1 MYPAQQLAA
10 ALEQVKTA
18 TALVNQLI
26 SENALRDCTDPAVL
40 EFAST
45 MSQVREQVSA
55 AESVFIARVDRSGV
69 ARSTG
74 HLTTQAWL
82 RSSLGWERRRATKSL
97 RTARWLS
104 HTYNDTREAWLR
116 GSIGES
122 HAHAIAHGLDKAVK
136 AIHPS
141 QRDEARRDGEQV
153 LLKISQQYSSDHTE
167 SAVRRIT
174 AAADPD
180 GLRAAAVEADGKQWV
195 RVTHVGDG
203 WVLRG
208 WLDNVNGAALASV
221 LEGRRNT
228 RFHCGQIDPV
238 ELHSNAERSSNAELQ
253 SHTAPHGHSEIRGE
267 AEIADELAAER
278 IYHQNALILGEI
290 AAELLADGNAGALGG
305 ERPHVEISV
314 TLDELARGLGYGE
327 LGIPA
332 TNESVV
338 AAMATVRQISCDAD
352 VRRVVGSG
360 HHINPDTG
368 DPVDPLIA
376 RLIQTPS
383 ELLDYGRSER
393 IVPPGLRRRLVRRDS
408 GCVFPMC
415 TRPAAYT
422 HAHHVQHWS
431 ENGPTDLDNL
441 ALVCNRHHTAI
452 HHEGW
457 QLEPRHG
464 VAAHQPGYW
473 AVVPPVP
480 AAIHG
485 QQPGRLHS
493 H

>member
-1 MYPAQQLAA
+1 MFPAQQLAA

-26 SENALRDCTDPAVL
+26 SDNALRDCTDPAVL

-45 MSQVREQVSA
+45 MSQIREQVSA

-97 RTARWLS
+97 RTARLLS

-136 AIHPS
+136 TIHPS

-153 LLKISQQYSSDHTE
+153 LLKISQQYSPDHTE
-167 SAVRRIT
+167 AAVRRIT

-208 WLDNVNGAALASV
+208 WLDNVNGAALSSV
-221 LEGRRNT
+221 LEGRRTT
-228 RFHCGQIDPV
+228 RFHCGLVDDVESSGTADTPRHDDP
-238 ELHSNAERSSNAELQ
+238 
-253 SHTAPHGHSEIRGE
+253 RGI
-267 AEIADELAAER
+267 AEISDERATEL

-290 AAELLADGNAGALGG
+290 AAELLHDGQAGATGG
-305 ERPHVEISV
+305 ERPHIEISV
-314 TLDELARGLGYGE
+314 TLEELARGVGYGE
-327 LGIPA
+327 LKIPA
-332 TNESVV
+332 TNASVP
-338 AAMATVRQISCDAD
+338 AAMETIRELSCDGD
-352 VRRVVGSG
+352 VRRVVTSG
-360 HHINPDTG
+360 RHVDPDTG
-368 DPVDPLIA
+368 DPVDPVIA

-383 ELLDYGRSER
+383 EVIDYGRSQR
-393 IVPPGLRRRLVRRDS
+393 IVPPGLRRRLVRRDN

-431 ENGPTDLDNL
+431 ESGATDLDNL

-452 HHEGW
+452 HHQGW
-457 QLEPRHG
+457 TLTPRRG
-464 VAAHQPGYW
+464 AEAHQPGYW
-473 AVVPPVP
+473 IVVPP
-480 AAIHG
+480 ASISLN
-485 QQPGRLHS
+485 GRQSGRRHS

>member
-1 MYPAQQLAA
+1 MYPAQRLAA

-26 SENALRDCTDPAVL
+26 SEHALRDCTDPAVL
-40 EFAST
+40 EFAIT

-55 AESVFIARVDRSGV
+55 AESVFLARVDRSGI

-74 HLTTQAWL
+74 HLSTQAWL
-82 RSSLGWERRRATKSL
+82 RSSLGWERRRAARSL
-97 RTARWLS
+97 RTARLLS
-104 HTYNDTREAWLR
+104 HTYHDTRESWLA
-116 GSIGES
+116 GAIGES
-122 HAHAIAHGLDKAVK
+122 HAHAIAHGLDKAMKTIDRSV
-136 AIHPS
+136 
-141 QRDEARRDGEQV
+141 RDEARVDAEKV
-153 LLKISQQYSSDHTE
+153 LLDISKQYSPDHTE
-167 SAVRRIT
+167 AAVRRIK

-180 GLRAAAVEADGKQWV
+180 GLRADAVEADGKQWM
-195 RVTHVGDG
+195 RITHVGDG

-228 RFHCGQIDPV
+228 RFHCGQIDQDEPQ
-238 ELHSNAERSSNAELQ
+238 SNADLQ
-253 SHTAPHGHSEIRGE
+253 SNEELRSE
-267 AEIADELAAER
+267 AEISDQRAAER
-278 IYHQNALILGEI
+278 IYHQNALILGEV
-290 AAELLADGNAGALGG
+290 AAELLADGNAGATGG

-314 TLDELARGLGYGE
+314 TLSELARGLGYGE
-327 LGIPA
+327 LDIPA

-352 VRRVVGSG
+352 VRRVVVSG
-360 HHINPDTG
+360 RHINPDTG

-383 ELLDYGRSER
+383 EVLDYGRSER
-393 IVPPGLRRRLVRRDS
+393 IVPPGLRRRLVRRDN

-415 TRPAAYT
+415 TRPASYT
-422 HAHHVQHWS
+422 HAHHVKHWS
-431 ENGPTDLDNL
+431 ESGPTDLDNL

-457 QLEPRHG
+457 ALAPRRG

-473 AVVPPVP
+473 VVVPPT
-480 AAIHG
+480 AAALNG
-485 QQPGRLHS
+485 QQPGRRHS